1 MREMGQY
8 SAIVV
13 MLFIVLGLPGRS
25 RAVDFAP
32 AATYPVGTSPSA
44 IVVGDFNGD
53 GKSDLAV
60 ANFGSSNV
68 SVLVNRGDGTFHPA
82 VTSPAGTAP
91 QAMAAGDFNGDGKL
105 DLVLIN
111 EGSPPSGPNGA
122 IFLLPGNNDGTFQ
135 APVQIQADL
144 YPASIAVAD
153 LNADGKP
160 DLILGDAAN
169 GTLTILM
176 GKGDGTF
183 QKPSTVTTASSA
195 VVAAL
200 AVGDFNA
207 DKNVD
212 IVAAVLSGP
221 VFILSGKGD
230 GSFQAPVQITTAAT
244 SPHLVVGNFDGDGKL
259 DFVLRS
265 ETPRPSPCRRPPC
278 LAFDRFQVFGGNGDG
293 TFHST
298 TPVSMLNTTLSTSVG
313 TLAAGDFNADGK
325 LDLILSRFGSGLP
338 YLGRNDDTFL
348 AHPTLWTGLGSFV
361 VAADLNGDNLSDLAV
376 TDSANN
382 NVVVFLNTN
391 PTSGADLSVTE
402 PATANAVIGGDDL
415 TYRATVLN
423 AGPQD
428 ATGVTLK
435 ETLPA
440 SFNLISTQ
448 PSQGTCSGTTT
459 ITCNLGAMPDPSSAT
474 VDFTVK
480 PTAAGIFTDGL
491 HVTATE
497 PDLNSKNNS
506 ASTTITAVLPADLAV
521 SGTASETIAKIGDN
535 VTFNIT
541 VTNHGPA
548 TATNITLT
556 DSLSDGLPV
565 NSLTISQGSCSSP
578 ITCSIGTLKSG
589 ASATLS
595 FVVTMA
601 TPEFFVN
608 NLSVGSDQPDL
619 AGDNNNATVTVA
631 VNPADLAVTQTGSAV
646 SVLTGTQVTI
656 TLNLVNKGPATAN
669 NVTLIDSQPAGGT
682 LASASASQGS
692 CSPPSGGQIG
702 CDIGSLAPSAT
713 ATVTIPV
720 TFTDAGQWTNSA
732 NIAATEPDS
741 DTSNNQPNL
750 NIDVVQAPDF
760 VVTPASLSLTMQRG
774 ASGTDV
780 LTFTSLGGFTGTVAL
795 ACSVAGPAPTPSC
808 SVSPSSVTAGP
819 NSVTAMLKLTALSA
833 ALEPSHRP
841 GLQGLFYAALLPL
854 PGIAFIGIGIG
865 LTSGK
870 SRKRRTLA
878 WPLCALAVI
887 ALQAACGGGGSN
899 SPPPHPKIYTV
910 TVTASAGSISKSTQI
925 QLTVQ

>member
-1 MREMGQY
+1 MHRKGLY
-8 SAIVV
+8 SAVVV
-13 MLFIVLGLPGRS
+13 MLFMILGFPARS

-32 AATYPVGTSPSA
+32 AAGYPVGTSPSA

-60 ANFGSSNV
+60 ANFGSTNV
-68 SVLVNRGDGTFHPA
+68 SVLVNKGDGTFHAA
-82 VTSPAGTAP
+82 VTSPTGTAP
-91 QAMAAGDFNGDGKL
+91 QAVAAGDFNGDGKL
-105 DLVLIN
+105 DLILIN
-111 EGSPPSGPNGA
+111 QGSPPSGPGGA

-135 APVQIQADL
+135 TPVQIQADL
-144 YPASIAVAD
+144 YPASVAVAD
-153 LNADGKP
+153 LNGDGKA
-160 DLILGDAAN
+160 DLILGDVVA

-183 QKPSTVTTASSA
+183 QKASTVNLASSGA
-195 VVAAL
+195 VAAL

-207 DKNVD
+207 DKHVD
-212 IVAAVLSGP
+212 IVAAISSGS
-221 VFILSGKGD
+221 VFILLGNGD
-230 GSFQAPVQITTAAT
+230 GSLHTPAQITATAS
-244 SPHLVVGNFDGDGKL
+244 SPHLLAGNFDGDGKL
-259 DFVLRS
+259 DLALRS
-265 ETPRPSPCRRPPC
+265 ETPRPPACRRPPC
-278 LAFDRFQVFGGNGDG
+278 FLFDRFQVLTGNGDG
-293 TFHST
+293 TFNPA
-298 TPVSMLNTTLSTSVG
+298 TPISIFGISAGNF
-313 TLAAGDFNADGK
+313 AAGDFNADSK
-325 LDLILSRFGSGLP
+325 LDLIVSRSGSGLL
-338 YLGRNDDTFL
+338 YLGRNNTTFL
-348 AHPTLWTGLGSFV
+348 ANPSLWAGLGSFV
-361 VAADLNGDNLSDLAV
+361 IAADLNGDNLSDLAV
-376 TDSANN
+376 TDTANN
-382 NVVVFLNTN
+382 NVVVFLNTS
-391 PTSGADLSVTE
+391 PSSGADLSVTE
-402 PATANAVIGGDDL
+402 PATANAVIGGDNL
-415 TYRATVLN
+415 SYEAMVLN

-440 SFNLISTQ
+440 SFTLVSTQ

-459 ITCNLGAMPDPSSAT
+459 ITCNLGAMADPSSAT

-506 ASTTITAVLPADLAV
+506 ASMTITAVLPADLAV
-521 SGTASETIAKIGDN
+521 SGTASETIAKIGDK

-565 NSLTISQGSCSSP
+565 TALTISQGSCSAP
-578 ITCSIGTLKSG
+578 ITCSMGTLKSG

-595 FVVTMA
+595 FAVEMA
-601 TPEFFVN
+601 TAEFFVN

-619 AGDNNNATVTVA
+619 VGDNNNATLTVA
-631 VNPADLAVTQTGSAV
+631 VNPADLAVTQTASAV
-646 SVLTGTQVTI
+646 SVSTGAQVTI

-692 CSPPSGGQIG
+692 CGPPSGGQISCG
-702 CDIGSLAPSAT
+702 IGSLAPSAT

-720 TFTDAGQWTNSA
+720 TFTDVGEWTNSA
-732 NIAATEPDS
+732 NLSATEPDP
-741 DTSNNQPNL
+741 DTSNNQPDL
-750 NIDVVQAPDF
+750 NFDVAQAPDF
-760 VVTPASLSLTMQRG
+760 VVTPASPSLTMQRG

-780 LTFTSLGGFTGTVAL
+780 LTFTSLGGFTGAVSLT
-795 ACSVAGPAPTPSC
+795 CSVTGPDPAPSC

-819 NSVTAMLKLTALSA
+819 NPVTAMLKLTALSA
-833 ALEPSHRP
+833 ALQPAHRP
-841 GLQGLFYAALLPL
+841 GLKGLFYAALLPL
-854 PGIAFIGIGIG
+854 PGIAFIGIG
-865 LTSGK
+865 LTSSK
-870 SRKRRTLA
+870 SRKRRTVA
-878 WPLCALAVI
+878 WLLCGLVLAVI
-887 ALQAACGGGGSN
+887 ALQAACGGGESN
-899 SPPPHPKIYTV
+899 SPPPQPKIYTV

>member
-1 MREMGQY
+1 MRGRGQY
-8 SAIVV
+8 STIIV
-13 MLFIVLGLPGRS
+13 MLFITLGFPERS

-32 AATYPVGTSPSA
+32 ATAYPVGTTPSA
-44 IVVGDFNGD
+44 IIVGDFNGD
-53 GKSDLAV
+53 GKPDLAV

-68 SVLVNRGDGTFHPA
+68 SVLLNKGDGTFHAA
-82 VTSPAGTAP
+82 VTSPSSAAP
-91 QAMAAGDFNGDGKL
+91 QAMASGDFNGDSKL
-105 DLVLIN
+105 DLVLVN
-111 EGSPPSGPNGA
+111 QGTPPSGPSGA
-122 IFLLPGNNDGTFQ
+122 VILLPGNNDGTFQ

-144 YPASIAVAD
+144 YPASVAVAD

-160 DLILGDAAN
+160 DLIVGDAVS
-169 GTLTILM
+169 GTLTMLM

-183 QKPSTVTTASSA
+183 EKPSIVTLANGFI
-195 VVAAL
+195 AAL
-200 AVGDFNA
+200 VVGDFNA

-212 IVAAVLSGP
+212 VVAAISSGP

-230 GSFQAPVQITTAAT
+230 GSFQAPVQIAAAAT
-244 SPHLVVGNFDGDGKL
+244 FPHLLVGNFDADSKL
-259 DFVLRS
+259 DLVLRY

-278 LAFDRFQVFGGNGDG
+278 LAFDRFQVLGGNGDG
-293 TFHST
+293 TFHSGT
-298 TPVSMLNTTLSTSVG
+298 TVSMLNTGLTPNVG
-313 TLAAGDFNADGK
+313 NLAAGDFNADGK

-361 VAADLNGDNLSDLAV
+361 AAADLNGDNV
-376 TDSANN
+376 TDLTVTDTGNN
-382 NVVVFLNTN
+382 NVVVFLNTS

-402 PATANAVIGGDDL
+402 PATANAVVGGDNL

-440 SFNLISTQ
+440 SIHLVSAQ

-459 ITCNLGAMPDPSSAT
+459 ITCNLGAMADPSSAT

-480 PTAAGIFTDGL
+480 PTVAGNFTDGL
-491 HVTATE
+491 HITATE

-506 ASTTITAVLPADLAV
+506 ASTTITAVLPADLSV
-521 SGTASETIAKIGDN
+521 SGTASKTNAAIGDN

-565 NSLTISQGSCSSP
+565 TSLTISQGSCSSP
-578 ITCSIGTLKSG
+578 ITCSIGTLTSG

-595 FVVTMA
+595 FVITMA
-601 TPEFFVN
+601 NPEFFVN
-608 NLSVGSDQPDL
+608 NLSVVSDQPDL
-619 AGDNNNATVTVA
+619 VGDNNNATVTVA
-631 VNPADLAVTQTGSAV
+631 VNPADLAVTQTASAV

-669 NVTLIDSQPAGGT
+669 NVNLINSLPAGGT
-682 LASASASQGS
+682 LALASASQGS
-692 CSPPSGGQIG
+692 CGLPSAGQIS
-702 CDIGSLAPSAT
+702 CAIGSLAPSAT
-713 ATVTIPV
+713 ATVAIPV
-720 TFTDAGQWTNSA
+720 TFTDVGEWTNSA
-732 NIAATEPDS
+732 NLSATEPDP

-750 NIDVVQAPDF
+750 NIDVAQAPDL
-760 VVTPASLSLTMQRG
+760 VVTPASPSLTMQRG

-780 LTFTSLGGFTGTVAL
+780 LTFTSLGGFTGDVSL
-795 ACSVAGPAPTPSC
+795 ACSVAGPAPVPACTM
-808 SVSPSSVTAGP
+808 SPSSVTAGP
-819 NSVTAMLKLTALSA
+819 NPVTAMLKLTALSA
-833 ALEPSHRP
+833 ALQPTHRP
-841 GLQGLFYAALLPL
+841 ALFYAALLPL
-854 PGIAFIGIGIG
+854 PGIAFIGIGLIP
-865 LTSGK
+865 GK
-870 SRKRRTLA
+870 SRKRKTLA
-878 WPLCALAVI
+878 WLLCSLVLAI
-887 ALQAACGGGGSN
+887 ITLQAACGGGENN
-899 SPPPHPKIYTV
+899 SPPPQPKIYTV

>member
-1 MREMGQY
+1 MRGMRQY
-8 SAIVV
+8 SGIVV
-13 MLFIVLGLPGRS
+13 MLFIVLGLPERS

-32 AATYPVGTSPSA
+32 ATAYPVGTSPSA

-60 ANFGSSNV
+60 ANVGSANV
-68 SVLVNRGDGTFHPA
+68 SVLVNKGDGTFHAA
-82 VTSPAGTAP
+82 VTSPTGTAP
-91 QAMAAGDFNGDGKL
+91 QAMAAGDFNGDSKL

-111 EGSPPSGPNGA
+111 QGSPPSGPSGA

-144 YPASIAVAD
+144 YPASVAAAD
-153 LNADGKP
+153 LNGDGKS
-160 DLILGDAAN
+160 DLILGDAVN
-169 GTLTILM
+169 GSLTILM

-183 QKPSTVTTASSA
+183 QKPSTVTLTSA

-212 IVAAVLSGP
+212 IVADVLSGP

-244 SPHLVVGNFDGDGKL
+244 SPHLLVGNFDADSKL
-259 DFVLRS
+259 DLVVRS
-265 ETPRPSPCRRPPC
+265 EAPRPSPCRRPPC
-278 LAFDRFQVFGGNGDG
+278 IGFDRLQVLGGKGDG
-293 TFHST
+293 TFNPPT
-298 TPVSMLNTTLSTSVG
+298 LVSIFSASVG
-313 TLAAGDFNADGK
+313 NLAAGDFNADSK
-325 LDLILSRFGSGLP
+325 LDLILSRSGSGLP

-348 AHPTLWTGLGSFV
+348 AHPALWIGLGSFV

-376 TDSANN
+376 TDPANN
-382 NVVVFLNTN
+382 NVVVFLNTS

-402 PATANAVIGGDDL
+402 PATANAVIGGDNL
-415 TYRATVLN
+415 SYRAAVLN

-440 SFNLISTQ
+440 SFTLLSTQ

-459 ITCNLGAMPDPSSAT
+459 ITCNLGVMPDPSSAT

-491 HVTATE
+491 HVTATQ

-521 SGTASETIAKIGDN
+521 SGTASETVAKIGDN

-548 TATNITLT
+548 TATNVTLS

-595 FVVTMA
+595 FVVTDGDPRISCQQFECWIRPA
-601 TPEFFVN
+601 RPGRRQQQRHRNCRGQPCGPRSHADRFRGECVN
-608 NLSVGSDQPDL
+608 GNSG
-619 AGDNNNATVTVA
+619 NHH
-631 VNPADLAVTQTGSAV
+631 
-646 SVLTGTQVTI
+646 
-656 TLNLVNKGPATAN
+656 
-669 NVTLIDSQPAGGT
+669 SQPGQQGT
-682 LASASASQGS
+682 RDCKQRYLGRFAT
-692 CSPPSGGQIG
+692 SGR
-702 CDIGSLAPSAT
+702 
-713 ATVTIPV
+713 
-720 TFTDAGQWTNSA
+720 DAGLGQRESGVMQPALRW
-732 NIAATEPDS
+732 PDR
-741 DTSNNQPNL
+741 L
-750 NIDVVQAPDF
+750 
-760 VVTPASLSLTMQRG
+760 
-774 ASGTDV
+774 
-780 LTFTSLGGFTGTVAL
+780 
-795 ACSVAGPAPTPSC
+795 
-808 SVSPSSVTAGP
+808 
-819 NSVTAMLKLTALSA
+819 
-833 ALEPSHRP
+833 
-841 GLQGLFYAALLPL
+841 
-854 PGIAFIGIGIG
+854 
-865 LTSGK
+865 
-870 SRKRRTLA
+870 
-878 WPLCALAVI
+878 
-887 ALQAACGGGGSN
+887 
-899 SPPPHPKIYTV
+899 
-910 TVTASAGSISKSTQI
+910 
-925 QLTVQ
+925 